1 MFFSYCRNHLMKKY
15 NLVKALI
22 GQDTNCVLKSS
33 RLQYFTP

>member
-22 GQDTNCVLKSS
+22 DQDT
-33 RLQYFTP
+33 TIMA